1 LIFEPGSR
9 HAVIDLSDKTILLT
23 GSSSGIGAATAGVLA
38 AAGASI
44 IAHHRNAE
52 DRAGAVAALARA
64 PAARRI
70 FLAADFGDLAA
81 VDRLWAEACAWRGRV
96 DVVVLNAA
104 TLIWGG
110 VDDDDATWDRSWS
123 EQMAINVI
131 APTRLM
137 RGAVRHWRISGGGVL
152 ITLSS
157 WNAQRG
163 STNPAQI
170 AYAASK
176 AAIKA
181 SAQTIA
187 RGYAKQ
193 NILSYVI
200 APGIVRTRISEEF
213 AALQPGGEATV
224 TASLA
229 MGEWVPPR
237 EIGELVAFLSTGKA
251 RHLSGATIDLNGATY
266 VR

>member
-1 LIFEPGSR
+1 M
-9 HAVIDLSDKTILLT
+9 IDLHGKTILLT
-23 GSSSGIGAATAGVLA
+23 GASSGIGAATAAVLGE
-38 AAGASI
+38 AGA
-44 IAHHRNAE
+44 AVVGHHLGPSDRTGAENAL
-52 DRAGAVAALARA
+52 ASVAADRKH
-64 PAARRI
+64 
-70 FLAADFGDLAA
+70 FVAADFADNAG
-81 VDRLWAEACAWRGRV
+81 VDRLWAEAVAWRGEV

-104 TLIWGG
+104 KLLWGG
-110 VDDDDATWDRSWS
+110 IDDDDETWDRSWS
-123 EQMAINVI
+123 AQLQVNVT
-131 APTRLM
+131 APARLM
-137 RGAVRHWRISGGGVL
+137 RHAVRFWRGRGSGGVL

-181 SAQTIA
+181 AAQTVA
-187 RGYAKQ
+187 RGYAREG
-193 NILSYVI
+193 ILSYVI
-200 APGIVRTRISEEF
+200 TPGIVRTRMSEEF
-213 AALQPGGEATV
+213 AALQPGGEAAV

-237 EIGELVAFLSTGKA
+237 EIGHTVAFLASGLA
-251 RHLSGATIDLNGATY
+251 RHLTGATLDMNGATY